1 MGDKVFKT
9 TRQQMIKLRKR
20 GLQIK
25 SRHKKIL
32 EKENYYNIINGYKD
46 LFIDDTYIGV
56 DEKYK
61 SGTNFNEIYDLY
73 LFDRELRM
81 YFMRYILEIENNI
94 KSVIAHKFSKEYGHD
109 NYLKVTNFNTSI
121 RPTERR
127 KTQAQKVGE
136 VTELISKIQNEISKQ
151 LQKNNTMISHSMLE
165 YGYVPLWVLVNTLTL
180 GTINIFYGHMH
191 DRDKNNVARE
201 FNLSINELESLMFV
215 LSIFRNACAHDER
228 LYNLKAVKRNMRSNM
243 IANFNIH
250 SQLGIPVDNSGNPV
264 CGKNDLFAVVIIFKL
279 LLSKNSFNKFLYS
292 IKGEIDMLKKKLVTI
307 SIDEVLNSMGF
318 PLNWFDIKRV

>member
-1 MGDKVFKT
+1 M
-9 TRQQMIKLRKR
+9 
-20 GLQIK
+20 
-25 SRHKKIL
+25 
-32 EKENYYNIINGYKD
+32 
-46 LFIDDTYIGV
+46 
-56 DEKYK
+56 
-61 SGTNFNEIYDLY
+61 
-73 LFDRELRM
+73 
-81 YFMRYILEIENNI
+81 EIENNI

-279 LLSKNSFNKFLYS
+279 LLSKNSFNKFL
-292 IKGEIDMLKKKLVTI
+292 
-307 SIDEVLNSMGF
+307 
-318 PLNWFDIKRV
+318 

>member
-61 SGTNFNEIYDLY
+61 LGTNFNEIYDLY

-228 LYNLKAVKRNMRSNM
+228 LYNLKAVKRNM

-318 PLNWFDIKRV
+318 PSNWFDIKRV

>member
-1 MGDKVFKT
+1 
-9 TRQQMIKLRKR
+9 MIKLRKR

>member
-1 MGDKVFKT
+1 
-9 TRQQMIKLRKR
+9 
-20 GLQIK
+20 
-25 SRHKKIL
+25 
-32 EKENYYNIINGYKD
+32 
-46 LFIDDTYIGV
+46 
-56 DEKYK
+56 
-61 SGTNFNEIYDLY
+61 
-73 LFDRELRM
+73 
-81 YFMRYILEIENNI
+81 
-94 KSVIAHKFSKEYGHD
+94 
-109 NYLKVTNFNTSI
+109 
-121 RPTERR
+121 
-127 KTQAQKVGE
+127 
-136 VTELISKIQNEISKQ
+136 
-151 LQKNNTMISHSMLE
+151 
-165 YGYVPLWVLVNTLTL
+165 
-180 GTINIFYGHMH
+180 
-191 DRDKNNVARE
+191 
-201 FNLSINELESLMFV
+201 MFV